1 MGNCPKC
8 CQELDLSFHYENIDN
23 DIKFVLYR
31 TSIDNRRQDILY
43 DKIEDKDPKFL
54 AILNKI
60 IKNIR
65 KIKKSKIITLKE
77 AVESILSNISNKEC
91 IKLYLT
97 SIDKYI
103 NNKYDNE
110 AIVTISEMFKF
121 IYSKKK
127 EIERDDIKYLIK
139 TINIALTGSEI
150 LDEQLFQ
157 YFFEKINKIFF
168 DDNDNENDNKKILNL
183 KKE

>member
-1 MGNCPKC
+1 M
-8 CQELDLSFHYENIDN
+8 
-23 DIKFVLYR
+23 
-31 TSIDNRRQDILY
+31 
-43 DKIEDKDPKFL
+43 
-54 AILNKI
+54 
-60 IKNIR
+60 
-65 KIKKSKIITLKE
+65 KE